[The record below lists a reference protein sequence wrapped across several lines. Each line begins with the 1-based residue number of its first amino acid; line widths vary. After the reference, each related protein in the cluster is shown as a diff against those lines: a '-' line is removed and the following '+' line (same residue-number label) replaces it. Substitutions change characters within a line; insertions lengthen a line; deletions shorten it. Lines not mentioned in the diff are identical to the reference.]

1 MRRLIGTSLK
11 MHFTSTEAGPYF
23 AEVRRLTQAVASCD
37 LFVLPPFTS
46 IWLARETFAGSNV
59 AWGAQDVSA
68 EDWGA
73 HTGDVSAP
81 MLADLGCTY
90 VEVGHSER
98 RRDYGETDETVARKV
113 DRILRHG
120 MTAIVCVGEPAQGD
134 ATAALDHVLRELRI
148 GLRLVD
154 SGLRDRVI
162 VAYEPAWAIG
172 LGARAADPRHVAQ
185 VHRGIH
191 EYLCSPAG
199 GAIDA
204 RVIYGGSVDPST
216 AAPLLEQE
224 GVEGLFVGRAALD
237 PSLFARIARQ
247 ADTESRSPDRD
258 RSDPSPD
265 PASPT
270 PAAPSASPA
279 PVVGPAATESAPAA
293 PAGSP

>member
-23 AEVRRLTQAVASCD
+23 AEIRRLTQGVTSCD

-46 IWLARETFAGSNV
+46 IWLAREAFAGSSV
-59 AWGAQDVSA
+59 AWGAQDVSP

-98 RRDYGETDETVARKV
+98 RRDHGETDETVARKV
-113 DRILRHG
+113 ERILHHG

-134 ATAALDHVLRELRI
+134 AAAAIDHVVEELRI
-148 GLRLVD
+148 GLGLVD
-154 SGLRDRVI
+154 PGLRDRVI

-172 LGARAADPRHVAQ
+172 LGASAADPRHVAR
-185 VHRGIH
+185 VHGGIH
-191 EYLCSPAG
+191 EFLCSPAG
-199 GAIDA
+199 GGVDA

-216 AAPLLEQE
+216 ATPLLEQD
-224 GVEGLFVGRAALD
+224 GVDGLFVGRAALD
-237 PSLFARIARQ
+237 PSFFARIARQ
-247 ADTESRSPDRD
+247 ADDESRSPDGD
-258 RSDPSPD
+258 DSVPSPD
-265 PASPT
+265 R
-270 PAAPSASPA
+270 
-279 PVVGPAATESAPAA
+279 
-293 PAGSP
+293 AGSLRP